1 MRKSTL
7 TAVLFGTA
15 LSIASTMAVA
25 KSADPAVAATRDSSH
40 FVHDA
45 TDPYCSTGGKC
56 DRHHHQ
62 HWGWHHHHND
72 WGWGGSGWHE
82 HHRNAHHHRRHK

>member
-1 MRKSTL
+1 ML

-56 DRHHHQ
+56 DRHQ
-62 HWGWHHHHND
+62 HWGWGWGWHHHHND

-82 HHRNAHHHRRHK
+82 HHRNARHHRRHK

>member
-1 MRKSTL
+1 ML

-62 HWGWHHHHND
+62 HWGWGWGWHHHHND

-82 HHRNAHHHRRHK
+82 HHRNARHHRRHK